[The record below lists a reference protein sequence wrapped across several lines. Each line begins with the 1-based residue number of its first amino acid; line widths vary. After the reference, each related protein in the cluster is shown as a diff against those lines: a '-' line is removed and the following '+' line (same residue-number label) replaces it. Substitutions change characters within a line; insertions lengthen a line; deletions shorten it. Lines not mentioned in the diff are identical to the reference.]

1 MSEEKKGML
10 AAAIA
15 YSIFGLSYL
24 FSKLALEVAE
34 PFILLCVRFS
44 ITFLVLNL
52 MVITGFQKISLRG
65 KNLLGPICLG
75 LLEPV
80 LYFFLENYGLKY
92 TTTSFTGIVSSIS
105 PIFTAILGAIFLRE
119 RPNKKQWFCI
129 CLSIAG
135 VMMVSLGT
143 NSGENTLLGCLC
155 LLGAYI
161 MSGSYSVLARHLTK
175 EFTAFEITYIMFTI
189 GFAVFT
195 ALAFLQNGSQ
205 TLPLLAAALSDGQ
218 FLVSSLFLGI
228 LASVIG
234 YLLTNYSLTRLPA
247 TRSII
252 FSSFSTLVSVLSG
265 VILMHDPFSLTSGV
279 AFVMILAGVWGVN
292 CFAQSSQ
299 NTSS

>member
-1 MSEEKKGML
+1 MSRSLSEEKKGML

-24 FSKLALEVAE
+24 FSKLALDVAE
-34 PFILLCVRFS
+34 PFILLSVRFS
-44 ITFLVLNL
+44 ITFIVLNL
-52 MVITGFQKISLRG
+52 MIFTGVQKVHLRG

-75 LLEPV
+75 MLEPV

-119 RPNKKQWFCI
+119 RPNLKQWLCI
-129 CLSIAG
+129 ALSITG

-143 NSGENTLLGCLC
+143 NSGENTLAGCAC

-161 MSGSYSVLARHLTK
+161 MSGSYSVFARHLTK
-175 EFTAFEITYIMFTI
+175 EFTAFEITYVMFTI
-189 GFAVFT
+189 GFVVFT
-195 ALAFLQNGSQ
+195 GLAFLQNGSA
-205 TLPLLAAALSDGQ
+205 TVSMLTSALSNSQ
-218 FLVSSLFLGI
+218 FLFSALFLGI
-228 LASVIG
+228 LASVVG
-234 YLLTNYSLTRLPA
+234 YLLTNYSLVRLPA

-265 VILMHDPFSLTSGV
+265 VILMHDPFSTVSAL
-279 AFVMILAGVWGVN
+279 AFIMILAGVWGVN
-292 CFAQSSQ
+292 YFSKKV
-299 NTSS
+299 

>member
-10 AAAIA
+10 AAGAA

-24 FSKLALEVAE
+24 FSKLALEAAE
-34 PFILLCVRFS
+34 PFTLLCVRFT
-44 ITFLVLNL
+44 ITFIILNLLVLSRS
-52 MVITGFQKISLRG
+52 QKLCLRG
-65 KNLLGPICLG
+65 KNLLGPVSLG

-119 RPNKKQWFCI
+119 KPNARQWLCI
-129 CLSIAG
+129 CLSITG
-135 VMMVSLGT
+135 VMIVSLGT
-143 NSGENTLLGCLC
+143 PGGENTLAGCAC

-161 MSGSYSVLARHLTK
+161 VSGSYSVLARHLTK
-175 EFTAFEITYIMFTI
+175 EFTAFEITYIMFTV
-189 GFAVFT
+189 GFIVFT
-195 ALAFLQNGSQ
+195 GLTFWQNGSQ
-205 TLPLLAAALSDGQ
+205 TLPVLTAALKNRQ
-218 FLVSSLFLGI
+218 FLLSSLFLGI
-228 LASVIG
+228 MASVVG

-265 VILMHDPFSLTSGV
+265 VILMHDPFSAVSAA
-279 AFVMILAGVWGVN
+279 AFLMILAGVWGVN
-292 CFAQSSQ
+292 HFAQSSR
-299 NTSS
+299 

>member
-10 AAAIA
+10 AAAMA

-24 FSKLALEVAE
+24 FSKLALDVAE

-44 ITFLVLNL
+44 ITFLILNL
-52 MVITGFQKISLRG
+52 LVLTRMQKISLRS
-65 KNLLGPICLG
+65 KNLLGPISLG

-105 PIFTAILGAIFLRE
+105 PIFTAVLGAVFLRE
-119 RPNKKQWFCI
+119 RPNKKQWLCI

-143 NSGENTLLGCLC
+143 PGGQNTLAGCAC

-161 MSGSYSVLARHLTK
+161 ISGSYSVLARHLTK
-175 EFTAFEITYIMFTI
+175 EFTAFEITYIMFTV

-195 ALAFLQNGSQ
+195 GLAFLQYGSQ
-205 TLPLLAAALSDGQ
+205 TVPVVAAALADRQ
-218 FLVSSLFLGI
+218 FLLSSLFLGI
-228 LASVIG
+228 MASVVG

-252 FSSFSTLVSVLSG
+252 FSSFSTLVSVISG
-265 VILMHDPFSLTSGV
+265 VVLMHDPFSPISAI
-279 AFVMILAGVWGVN
+279 AFVMILTGVWGVN
-292 CFAQSSQ
+292 RFSQ
-299 NTSS
+299 AAS

>member
-10 AAAIA
+10 AAGAA

-24 FSKLALEVAE
+24 FSKLALDVAE

-44 ITFLVLNL
+44 ITFLVLNI
-52 MVITGFQKISLRG
+52 MVLTRVQKISLRG

-105 PIFTAILGAIFLRE
+105 PIFTAILGAVFLRE
-119 RPNKKQWFCI
+119 KPNVKQWLCI

-135 VMMVSLGT
+135 VMMVSLGA
-143 NSGENTLLGCLC
+143 NSGENTLAGCAC

-161 MSGSYSVLARHLTK
+161 MSGSYSVFARHLTK

-189 GFAVFT
+189 GFTVFT

-205 TLPLLAAALSDGQ
+205 TVPMLVSALSDRT
-218 FLVSSLFLGI
+218 FVFSSLFLGI
-228 LASVIG
+228 MASVIG

-265 VILMHDPFSLTSGV
+265 VLLMHDPFSVTSGA
-279 AFVMILAGVWGVN
+279 AFIMILTGVWGVN
-292 CFAQSSQ
+292 HFAQ
-299 NTSS
+299 N